1 MIKWVAVAAAFV
13 LSLDAAVIA
22 AEPKAM
28 DGVVL
33 AGVFPYSQE
42 QDSSEEVD
50 ETQLDEDDTW
60 VSEESDDFEADEEYS
75 DCDQAYCEEGSGCD
89 C

>member
-50 ETQLDEDDTW
+50 ETQLDEDEPDQ
-60 VSEESDDFEADEEYS
+60 DPMYDEEDAVY
-75 DCDQAYCEEGSGCD
+75 DEED
-89 C
+89 DYE

>member
-1 MIKWVAVAAAFV
+1 MIKRVAVAIALV
-13 LSLDAAVIA
+13 LSIDTAVVA
-22 AEPKAM
+22 AEAETM
-28 DGVVL
+28 H
-33 AGVFPYSQE
+33 YSI
-42 QDSSEEVD
+42 SYEEAD

-60 VSEESDDFEADEEYS
+60 VSEDGDDFEADEEYS